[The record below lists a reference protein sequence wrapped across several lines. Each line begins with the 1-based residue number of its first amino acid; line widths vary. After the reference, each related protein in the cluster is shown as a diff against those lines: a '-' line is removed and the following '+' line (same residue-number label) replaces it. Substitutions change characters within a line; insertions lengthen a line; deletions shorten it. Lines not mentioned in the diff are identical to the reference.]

1 MSIRQESGVSIRQ
14 FVNGKEIGTA
24 TIFMG
29 DLINNRTVVLF
40 LLFSMTGMLMALV
53 VSFLLSGKFLKKT
66 GEGTVINKAA

>member
-53 VSFLLSGKFLKKT
+53 VSFLLSRKFLKKT